1 MCLAPSCPVPTFPSG
16 IGQKVEPTLQERVRQ
31 RKGAWRVAG
40 ANAEVLQ
47 WVSRGVKI
55 NWTRGP
61 PATFDHGVSLQ
72 DLAATQ
78 HTWLEKQA
86 KRHVDNGARDGYHC
100 VGIHPD
106 FQKYMQFDVQGEL
119 YQCSALPFG
128 WNDSPKKFHQVHED
142 SGGGVTVTGSDQG
155 PSGSVEIAYDND
167 AATMGMDFKEGVFRV
182 THARLKKITSKAT
195 DLLCEASRER
205 RWVPARKLAAF
216 NRLCQS
222 VYLAVPVA
230 RLHLREL
237 FFVLAKKRSWGAK
250 VKLTRQSFGN
260 LEWWKRLPS
269 SQQVEQAE
277 DLESQ
282 PRLDEAAL
290 RERWWGITVQ
300 DGDAE
305 EKLRRL
311 AEHNDWY
318 FSFDL
323 QDGYHYV
330 GIDPEFQKFM
340 QFDVQGELYPCSAL
354 PFGWNDSPSDDGTRQ
369 KAGPRGARVLPY
381 MDIFLLLASSEK
393 EAYELRARG
402 QAVCA
407 RAALRAITRQAWGD
421 LEWWKGLP
429 AQCKWNGRKIW
440 RCPARAKLHTDASLM
455 AWVGVL
461 NLKQEARGFW
471 DDNLWRV
478 HIMRLELEAVYKAVQ
493 TFLRELT
500 GKVVRRYCDN

>member
-86 KRHVDNGARDGYHC
+86 KRHVDNGAR
-100 VGIHPD
+100 V
-106 FQKYMQFDVQGEL
+106 
-119 YQCSALPFG
+119 
-128 WNDSPKKFHQVHED
+128 
-142 SGGGVTVTGSDQG
+142 
-155 PSGSVEIAYDND
+155 VEHL
-167 AATMGMDFKEGVFRV
+167 GLEVDFKEGVFRV

-277 DLESQ
+277 DLEEFVASKQ
-282 PRLDEAAL
+282 RAVMNTAAKQAAKAVGRFPDRGPAEGL
-290 RERWWGITVQ
+290 APAINALSTNLLGITVQ

-354 PFGWNDSPSDDGTRQ
+354 PFGWNDSPRRPDLVEQEFCLTWTFFCCWPAARRRPTSCGIAEQRWLPTRKLTAFNSLCQ
-369 KAGPRGARVLPY
+369 SVYMVVHAARL
-381 MDIFLLLASSEK
+381 F
-393 EAYELRARG
+393 
-402 QAVCA
+402 
-407 RAALRAITRQAWGD
+407 
-421 LEWWKGLP
+421 
-429 AQCKWNGRKIW
+429 CKWNGRKIW